1 MRRGEPIC
9 YDRKITT
16 ARVACEEST
25 KVENMQTAIAWLQRD
40 VESKFLESR
49 PMKIGVISAFL
60 LVMSVAS
67 AFATIRLYDDRG
79 GQIGTYVAKYQALRA
94 SGENVVIDGT
104 CASACTMILGLVP
117 RNRICV
123 TARASLAFHS
133 AWDPMPNGHEA
144 SAAGNRIL
152 WANYPPYIRKW
163 IIRHGGLRSQMID
176 LRGAEL
182 AAIYPTCQ

>member
-1 MRRGEPIC
+1 
-9 YDRKITT
+9 
-16 ARVACEEST
+16 
-25 KVENMQTAIAWLQRD
+25 
-40 VESKFLESR
+40 
-49 PMKIGVISAFL
+49 MKIRVLSAFL
-60 LVMSVAS
+60 SVMSVTS

-79 GQIGTYVAKYQALRA
+79 GQIGAYVAKYQALRT

-144 SAAGNRIL
+144 NAAGNRIL
-152 WANYPPYIRKW
+152 WANYPPDVRKW
-163 IIRHGGLRSQMID
+163 IIRHGGLQSQMIY

-182 AAIYPTCQ
+182 AAMYPTCP

>member
-1 MRRGEPIC
+1 
-9 YDRKITT
+9 
-16 ARVACEEST
+16 VVCEEST
-25 KVENMQTAIAWLQRD
+25 EVENMQTPIAWLQRD
-40 VESKFLESR
+40 VESKFLESS

-60 LVMSVAS
+60 LVISVAS

-123 TARASLAFHS
+123 TPRASLAFHS

-144 SAAGNRIL
+144 SAAGTRIL
-152 WANYPPYIRKW
+152 WANYPPDVRKW
-163 IIRHGGLRSQMID
+163 IIRHGGLRSQMIY

-182 AAIYPTCQ
+182 AAIYPTCP

>member
-1 MRRGEPIC
+1 M
-9 YDRKITT
+9 
-16 ARVACEEST
+16 ACEESI
-25 KVENMQTAIAWLQRD
+25 KVENMQTPIARLQRD

-67 AFATIRLYDDRG
+67 AFATIRLHDDRG

-123 TARASLAFHS
+123 TARASLAFHA
-133 AWDPMPNGHEA
+133 AWDPTPNGHEV
-144 SAAGNRIL
+144 SAAGNRVL

-163 IIRHGGLRSQMID
+163 IVQHGGLRSQMIY
-176 LRGAEL
+176 LSGAEL